1 MIMGLSVHV
10 LSAILVGAGLFIAI
24 TSLRWPRTGRNL
36 KRISAL
42 RRAADET
49 LEVEAPED
57 DLMRLMRTRGL
68 DVTLAQADLNV
79 TPAGFTRTGILL
91 ILLGLA
97 GGYLVSGGLLVALFT
112 AAATGIMYVYW
123 LQWRRDEKR
132 LEYEEALA
140 DMCDRLSAGATL
152 TSTLQGAMNHAAE
165 TAPAIVKEDFN
176 YIASQL
182 TQTASVK
189 MAFGDVVKR
198 RRSYSLA
205 LMADTLEVWALR
217 GATISLQE
225 VLAPLSST
233 IRAISMEGRRM
244 NSELTRARW
253 QLFIVAVAPAMFV
266 LLLRLTTPA
275 MDQMYASPTGQIVQI
290 VAYSIAAAGFLLGQ
304 RTMQRV
310 RRVMDIGQG

>member
-1 MIMGLSVHV
+1 MGLWTH
-10 LSAILVGAGLFIAI
+10 ILGALIFGAGILTIAV
-24 TSLRWPRTGRNL
+24 SLRWARAGKNL
-36 KRISAL
+36 KRISTL

-49 LEVEAPED
+49 IDVEAPED
-57 DLMRLMRTRGL
+57 DLMRSMRTRGL
-68 DVTLAQADLNV
+68 DATLAQADLNV
-79 TPAGFTRTGILL
+79 TRAGFVRSGLL
-91 ILLGLA
+91 LVVLGVA
-97 GGYLVSGGLLVALFT
+97 VGYLVSGGLLVALFVG
-112 AAATGIMYVYW
+112 AATAVLYVYW

-165 TAPAIVKEDFN
+165 TAPEIVREDFN
-176 YIASQL
+176 YMASQL

-189 MAFGDVVKR
+189 SAFKDVVAR

-233 IRAISMEGRRM
+233 IRAVAMEGRRM

-253 QLFIVAVAPAMFV
+253 QLAIVAIAPSFFV

-275 MDQMYASPTGQIVQI
+275 MDRIYASATGQIVQI
-290 VAYSIAAAGFLLGQ
+290 VSYTIAAGGFLLGQ
-304 RTMQRV
+304 RTMQQV
-310 RRVMDIGQG
+310 RRVMDIERG

>member
-1 MIMGLSVHV
+1 MGLSLHF
-10 LSAILVGAGLFIAI
+10 LSAILVGAGIFIAI
-24 TSLRWPRTGRNL
+24 ISTRWARTGRNL

-42 RRAADET
+42 RRVADET
-49 LEVEAPED
+49 IEVEPPED
-57 DLMRLMRTRGL
+57 DLMRSMRTRGL
-68 DVTLAQADLNV
+68 DITLAQADLDV
-79 TPAGFTRTGILL
+79 TPAGFVRTGILL
-91 ILLGLA
+91 VLLGLGA
-97 GGYLVSGGLLVALFT
+97 GYLVSGGLLVAIFT
-112 AAATGIMYVYW
+112 AAATGVMYIYW

-152 TSTLQGAMNHAAE
+152 TSTLQGAMNHSAE
-165 TAPAIVKEDFN
+165 TAPEIVKEDFN

-182 TQTASVK
+182 TQTASVST
-189 MAFGDVVKR
+189 AFGDVVKR

-225 VLAPLSST
+225 VLAPLSGT
-233 IRAISMEGRRM
+233 IRAVAMEGRRM

-253 QLFIVAVAPAMFV
+253 QLFIVAIAPAMFV
-266 LLLRLTTPA
+266 LLLRLSTPG
-275 MDQMYASPTGQIVQI
+275 MDRVYASPTGQIVQI
-290 VAYSIAAAGFLLGQ
+290 VAYSVAAVGFLLGQ

-310 RRVMDIGQG
+310 RRVMDIERG

>member
-1 MIMGLSVHV
+1 MGLWTH
-10 LSAILVGAGLFIAI
+10 ILGALIFGVGILTI
-24 TSLRWPRTGRNL
+24 TVSLRWARAGKNL
-36 KRISAL
+36 KRISTL

-49 LEVEAPED
+49 IDVEAPED
-57 DLMRLMRTRGL
+57 DLMRSMRTRGL
-68 DVTLAQADLNV
+68 DATLAQADLNV
-79 TPAGFTRTGILL
+79 TRAGFVRSGLL
-91 ILLGLA
+91 LVLLGVA
-97 GGYLVSGGLLVALFT
+97 VGYLVSGGLLVALFVG
-112 AAATGIMYVYW
+112 AATAVLYVYW

-132 LEYEEALA
+132 LEYEEALG

-165 TAPAIVKEDFN
+165 TAPEIVREDFN

-189 MAFGDVVKR
+189 SAFKDVVAR

-233 IRAISMEGRRM
+233 IRAVAMEGRRM

-253 QLFIVAVAPAMFV
+253 QLAIVAIAPAFFV

-275 MDQMYASPTGQIVQI
+275 MDRIYASATGQIVQI
-290 VAYSIAAAGFLLGQ
+290 VSYTIAAGGFLLGQ

-310 RRVMDIGQG
+310 RRVMDIERG

>member
-1 MIMGLSVHV
+1 MGLWTH
-10 LSAILVGAGLFIAI
+10 ILGALIFGVGILTI
-24 TSLRWPRTGRNL
+24 TVSLRWARTGKNL
-36 KRISAL
+36 KRISTL

-49 LEVEAPED
+49 IDVEAPED
-57 DLMRLMRTRGL
+57 DLMRSMRTRGL
-68 DVTLAQADLNV
+68 DATLAQADLNV
-79 TPAGFTRTGILL
+79 TRAGFVRSGLL
-91 ILLGLA
+91 LVLLGVA
-97 GGYLVSGGLLVALFT
+97 VGYLVSGGLLVALFVG
-112 AAATGIMYVYW
+112 AATAVLYVYW

-132 LEYEEALA
+132 LEYEEALG

-152 TSTLQGAMNHAAE
+152 TSTLQGAMSHAAE
-165 TAPAIVKEDFN
+165 TAPEIVREDFN

-189 MAFGDVVKR
+189 SAFKDVVAR

-217 GATISLQE
+217 GATISLHE

-233 IRAISMEGRRM
+233 IRAVAMEGRRM

-253 QLFIVAVAPAMFV
+253 QLAIVAVAPAFFV

-275 MDQMYASPTGQIVQI
+275 MDRIYASATGQIVQI
-290 VAYSIAAAGFLLGQ
+290 VSYTIAAGGFLLGQ
-304 RTMQRV
+304 RTMQQV
-310 RRVMDIGQG
+310 RRVMDIERG

>member
-1 MIMGLSVHV
+1 MGLWTH
-10 LSAILVGAGLFIAI
+10 ILGALIFGVGILTI
-24 TSLRWPRTGRNL
+24 TVSLRWARAGKNL
-36 KRISAL
+36 KRISTL

-49 LEVEAPED
+49 IDVEAPED
-57 DLMRLMRTRGL
+57 DLMRSMRTRGL
-68 DVTLAQADLNV
+68 DATLAQADLNV
-79 TPAGFTRTGILL
+79 TRAGFIRSGLL
-91 ILLGLA
+91 LVLLGVA
-97 GGYLVSGGLLVALFT
+97 VGYLVSGGLLVALFVG
-112 AAATGIMYVYW
+112 AATAVLYVYW

-132 LEYEEALA
+132 LEYEEALG

-165 TAPAIVKEDFN
+165 TAPEIVREDFN

-189 MAFGDVVKR
+189 SAFKDVVAR

-233 IRAISMEGRRM
+233 IRAVAMEGRRM

-253 QLFIVAVAPAMFV
+253 QLAIVAIAPAFFV

-275 MDQMYASPTGQIVQI
+275 MDRIYASATGQIVQI
-290 VAYSIAAAGFLLGQ
+290 VSYTIAAGGFLLGQ

-310 RRVMDIGQG
+310 RRVMDIERG

>member
-1 MIMGLSVHV
+1 V
-10 LSAILVGAGLFIAI
+10 
-24 TSLRWPRTGRNL
+24 
-36 KRISAL
+36 
-42 RRAADET
+42 ADET
-49 LEVEAPED
+49 IDVEPPDD
-57 DLMRLMRTRGL
+57 DLMRSMRTRGL
-68 DVTLAQADLNV
+68 DATIAQADLNV
-79 TPAGFTRTGILL
+79 TPAGFIRTGFLL
-91 ILLGLA
+91 VLLGLA
-97 GGYLVSGGLLVALFT
+97 VGYLVSGGLLVAVFMG
-112 AAATGIMYVYW
+112 AATGVLYVYW

-140 DMCDRLSAGATL
+140 DMCDRLAAGATL

-165 TAPAIVKEDFN
+165 TAPEIVKEDFN
-176 YIASQL
+176 FIAAQL

-189 MAFGDVVKR
+189 TAFGDVVKR

-225 VLAPLSST
+225 VLAPLSGT
-233 IRAISMEGRRM
+233 IRAVAMEGRRM

-275 MDQMYASPTGQIVQI
+275 MDQMYASLTGQIVQM
-290 VAYSIAAAGFLLGQ
+290 VAYTIAAVGFLLGQ

-310 RRVMDIGQG
+310 RRVMEVETT

>member
-1 MIMGLSVHV
+1 MGLWTH
-10 LSAILVGAGLFIAI
+10 ILGALIFGVGILTI
-24 TSLRWPRTGRNL
+24 TVSLRWARAGKNL
-36 KRISAL
+36 KRISTL

-49 LEVEAPED
+49 IDVEAPED
-57 DLMRLMRTRGL
+57 DLMRSMRTRGL
-68 DVTLAQADLNV
+68 DATLAQADLNV
-79 TPAGFTRTGILL
+79 TRAGFIRSGLL
-91 ILLGLA
+91 LVLLGVA
-97 GGYLVSGGLLVALFT
+97 VGYLVSGGLLVALFVG
-112 AAATGIMYVYW
+112 AATAVLYVYW

-165 TAPAIVKEDFN
+165 TAPEIVREDFN

-189 MAFGDVVKR
+189 SAFKDVVAR

-233 IRAISMEGRRM
+233 IRAVAMEGRRM

-253 QLFIVAVAPAMFV
+253 QLAIVAIAPAFFV

-275 MDQMYASPTGQIVQI
+275 MDRIYASATGQIVQI
-290 VAYSIAAAGFLLGQ
+290 VSYTIAAGGFLLGQ

-310 RRVMDIGQG
+310 RRVMDIERG

>member
-1 MIMGLSVHV
+1 MGLSLHII
-10 LSAILVGAGLFIAI
+10 SAILTGAGIFIFI
-24 TSLRWPRTGRNL
+24 VSLRWARTGRNL
-36 KRISAL
+36 KRISEL
-42 RRAADET
+42 RRVADET
-49 LEVEAPED
+49 LDVEPPED
-57 DLMRLMRTRGL
+57 DLMRSMRTRGL
-68 DVTLAQADLNV
+68 DVTLAQADLDV
-79 TPAGFTRTGILL
+79 TPTGFVRTGILL
-91 ILLGLA
+91 MLLGLA
-97 GGYLVSGGLLVALFT
+97 AGYLVSGGLLVAAFT
-112 AAATGIMYVYW
+112 GAATGVMYIYW

-165 TAPAIVKEDFN
+165 TAPEIVKEDFN

-182 TQTASVK
+182 TQTASVST
-189 MAFGDVVKR
+189 AFSDVVKR

-225 VLAPLSST
+225 VLSPLSST
-233 IRAISMEGRRM
+233 IRAVAMEGRRM

-253 QLFIVAVAPAMFV
+253 QLFIVAIAPAMFV

-275 MDQMYASPTGQIVQI
+275 MDRMYASPTGQIVQI
-290 VAYSIAAAGFLLGQ
+290 AAYTIAVAGFLLGQ

-310 RRVMDIGQG
+310 RRVMDVERG

>member
-1 MIMGLSVHV
+1 
-10 LSAILVGAGLFIAI
+10 
-24 TSLRWPRTGRNL
+24 
-36 KRISAL
+36 
-42 RRAADET
+42 
-49 LEVEAPED
+49 
-57 DLMRLMRTRGL
+57 MRTRGL
-68 DVTLAQADLNV
+68 DATIAQADLNV
-79 TPAGFTRTGILL
+79 TPAGFIRTGFLL
-91 ILLGLA
+91 VLLGLA
-97 GGYLVSGGLLVALFT
+97 VGYLVSGGLLVAVFMG
-112 AAATGIMYVYW
+112 AATGVLYVYW

-140 DMCDRLSAGATL
+140 DMCDRLAAGATL

-165 TAPAIVKEDFN
+165 TAPEIVKEDFN
-176 YIASQL
+176 FIAAQL

-189 MAFGDVVKR
+189 TAFGDVVKR

-225 VLAPLSST
+225 VLAPLSGT
-233 IRAISMEGRRM
+233 IRAVAMEGRRM

-275 MDQMYASPTGQIVQI
+275 MDQMYVSLTGQIVQM
-290 VAYSIAAAGFLLGQ
+290 VAYTIAAVGFLLGQ

-310 RRVMDIGQG
+310 RRVMEVETG

>member
-1 MIMGLSVHV
+1 MGLSLHF
-10 LSAILVGAGLFIAI
+10 LSALLMAAGVFIAI
-24 TSLRWPRTGRNL
+24 MAMRWPRTGQNL
-36 KRISAL
+36 RRITAL
-42 RRAADET
+42 RRVAEET
-49 LEVEAPED
+49 TEVEPPED
-57 DLMRLMRTRGL
+57 DLMRSMRSRGL

-79 TPAGFTRTGILL
+79 TRAGFIRTGILL
-91 ILLGLA
+91 VVIGLA
-97 GGYLVSGGLLVALFT
+97 SGYLVSGGVLVAAFT
-112 AAATGIMYVYW
+112 AAATAVMYIYW

-165 TAPAIVKEDFN
+165 TAPEIVKEDFN
-176 YIASQL
+176 FIASQL
-182 TQTASVK
+182 TQTGSVK
-189 MAFGDVVKR
+189 MAFTDVVKR

-217 GATISLQE
+217 GATISLQQ

-233 IRAISMEGRRM
+233 IRAVAMEGRRM

-253 QLFIVAVAPAMFV
+253 QLFIVAVAPAGFV

-275 MDQMYASPTGQIVQI
+275 LDVVYASPTGQVIQM
-290 VAYSIAAAGFLLGQ
+290 VAYSIAAVGFLLGQ

-310 RRVMDIGQG
+310 RRVMDVEQA

>member
-1 MIMGLSVHV
+1 VGLSAH
-10 LSAILVGAGLFIAI
+10 ILGALMVAAGAFLAVI
-24 TSLRWPRTGRNL
+24 SLRWTRAGRNL

-42 RRAADET
+42 RRVADET
-49 LEVEAPED
+49 TDIEAPED
-57 DLMRLMRTRGL
+57 DMLRSMRTRGL
-68 DVTLAQADLNV
+68 DATLAQADLNV
-79 TPAGFTRTGILL
+79 TPAGFVRTGIF
-91 ILLGLA
+91 LGLVGLA
-97 GGYLVSGGLLVALFT
+97 IGYLVSGGLLVALFT
-112 AAATGIMYVYW
+112 CGATVVLYIYW

-140 DMCDRLSAGATL
+140 DMCDRLAAGATL
-152 TSTLQGAMNHAAE
+152 TSTLQGAMTHAAE

-176 YIASQL
+176 FIASQL

-189 MAFGDVVKR
+189 TAFGDTVKR

-225 VLAPLSST
+225 VLAPLSGT
-233 IRAISMEGRRM
+233 IRAMGMEGRRM

-266 LLLRLTTPA
+266 LLLRLTSPA
-275 MDQMYASPTGQIVQI
+275 MDQVYASPTGQLVQ
-290 VAYSIAAAGFLLGQ
+290 VAAYTIAAGGFLLGQ

-310 RRVMDIGQG
+310 RRVMEVELG

>member
-1 MIMGLSVHV
+1 MGLSAH
-10 LSAILVGAGLFIAI
+10 ILGALMVAAGAFLAVI
-24 TSLRWPRTGRNL
+24 SLRWTRAGQNL

-42 RRAADET
+42 RRVADET
-49 LEVEAPED
+49 TDIEAPED
-57 DLMRLMRTRGL
+57 DLLRSMRTRGL
-68 DVTLAQADLNV
+68 DATLAQADLNV
-79 TPAGFTRTGILL
+79 TPAGFVRTGILL
-91 ILLGLA
+91 GLVGLA
-97 GGYLVSGGLLVALFT
+97 IGYLVSGGLLVALF
-112 AAATGIMYVYW
+112 ACGATVVLYVYW

-140 DMCDRLSAGATL
+140 DMCDRLAAGATL
-152 TSTLQGAMNHAAE
+152 TSTLQGAMTHAAE

-176 YIASQL
+176 FIASQL

-189 MAFGDVVKR
+189 TAFGDMVNR

-225 VLAPLSST
+225 VLAPLSGT
-233 IRAISMEGRRM
+233 IRAMGMEGRRM

-266 LLLRLTTPA
+266 LLLRLTSPA
-275 MDQMYASPTGQIVQI
+275 MDQVYASPTGQLVQ
-290 VAYSIAAAGFLLGQ
+290 VAAYTIAAGGFLLGQ

-310 RRVMDIGQG
+310 RRVMEVELG

>member
-1 MIMGLSVHV
+1 MWTH
-10 LSAILVGAGLFIAI
+10 ILGALIFGVGILTI
-24 TSLRWPRTGRNL
+24 TVSLRWARAGKNL
-36 KRISAL
+36 KRISTL

-49 LEVEAPED
+49 IDVEAPED
-57 DLMRLMRTRGL
+57 DLMRSMRTRGL
-68 DVTLAQADLNV
+68 DATLAQADLNV
-79 TPAGFTRTGILL
+79 TRAGFIRSGLL
-91 ILLGLA
+91 LVLLGVA
-97 GGYLVSGGLLVALFT
+97 VGYLVSGGLLVALFVG
-112 AAATGIMYVYW
+112 AATAVLYVYW

-132 LEYEEALA
+132 LEYEEALG

-165 TAPAIVKEDFN
+165 TAPEIVREDFN

-189 MAFGDVVKR
+189 SAFKDVVAR

-233 IRAISMEGRRM
+233 IRAVAMEGRRM

-253 QLFIVAVAPAMFV
+253 QLAIVAIAPAFFV

-275 MDQMYASPTGQIVQI
+275 MDRIYASATGQIVQI
-290 VAYSIAAAGFLLGQ
+290 VSYTIAAGGFLLGQ

-310 RRVMDIGQG
+310 RRVMDIERG

>member
-1 MIMGLSVHV
+1 MGLWTH
-10 LSAILVGAGLFIAI
+10 ILGALIFGVGILTI
-24 TSLRWPRTGRNL
+24 TVSLRWARAGKNL
-36 KRISAL
+36 KRISTL

-49 LEVEAPED
+49 IDVEAPED
-57 DLMRLMRTRGL
+57 DLMRSMRTRGL
-68 DVTLAQADLNV
+68 DATLAQADLNV
-79 TPAGFTRTGILL
+79 TRAGFVRSGLL
-91 ILLGLA
+91 LVLLGVA
-97 GGYLVSGGLLVALFT
+97 VGYLVSGGLLVALFVG
-112 AAATGIMYVYW
+112 AATAVLYVYW

-165 TAPAIVKEDFN
+165 TAPEIVREDFN

-189 MAFGDVVKR
+189 SAFKDVVAR

-233 IRAISMEGRRM
+233 IRAVAMEGRRM

-253 QLFIVAVAPAMFV
+253 QLAIVAIAPAFFV

-275 MDQMYASPTGQIVQI
+275 MDRIYASATGQIVQI
-290 VAYSIAAAGFLLGQ
+290 VSYTIAAGGFLLGQ

-310 RRVMDIGQG
+310 RRVMDIERG